1 METNGFSRADRW
13 VTLAE
18 TLLRLLRNLDYD
30 NIYHYGMG
38 LQIQACMHD
47 SACPFKILLC
57 KQNFGQSI
65 IRREMDRHCIPV
77 CTMKL
82 VNCPFYQV
90 GCRTD
95 VFPQLTSPP
104 YIQIKDRSKD
114 VIISGGK
121 NITNVEVESTF
132 YLY

>member
-1 METNGFSRADRW
+1 METNGFWRADRW

-18 TLLRLLRNLDYD
+18 TLLRNLDYD

-38 LQIQACMHD
+38 LQVQAYKHD

-65 IRREMDRHCIPV
+65 IRREMDRHCITV

-95 VFPQLTSPP
+95 RCLPSAHQPAVPP
-104 YIQIKDRSKD
+104 LPTHMH
-114 VIISGGK
+114 ISL
-121 NITNVEVESTF
+121 STF
-132 YLY
+132 II